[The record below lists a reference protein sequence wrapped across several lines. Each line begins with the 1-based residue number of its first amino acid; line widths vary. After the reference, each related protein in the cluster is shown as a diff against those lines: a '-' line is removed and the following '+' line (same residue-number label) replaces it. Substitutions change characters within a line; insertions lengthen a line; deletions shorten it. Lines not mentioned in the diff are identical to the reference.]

1 MAWAPS
7 TASLDTQLGDAGQT
21 VNRPSLTPKLVGRV
35 PEHENSGIVMI
46 QIASKG
52 RICCFKF
59 TLTDTPG

>member
-1 MAWAPS
+1 
-7 TASLDTQLGDAGQT
+7 LGDAGQP

-59 TLTDTPG
+59 ALTDTPG